1 LSSNTKANPP
11 PSADLEETAELPLL
25 SATGASAIDPN
36 SSTDA
41 WISPAIHDDTA
52 DTSNLPTLGQQRSR
66 GSRTD
71 AEPLERSL
79 REAEIGALRSDL
91 ASVSESR
98 SHLERDLQSLSG
110 NLREL
115 EQMLNG
121 KSEQLSVYEREVGL
135 RDRRIA
141 ELEGQIAQLDATL
154 AARQLKFDSELTAK
168 QSHFDSELAS
178 VNTQRT
184 GLSDQL
190 VTVRADAEASR
201 ARIESQAAELLG
213 LKAERSKIL
222 QRAQA
227 AEFDLAQWRARGERY
242 QETLQTLEGRR
253 ELYDG
258 MIAEREARI
267 ASLEQEA
274 AERERHV
281 GAREED
287 LRVAVRN
294 QEQRAS
300 ELDTARTRAD
310 AAAKTARERIAAL
323 EAEVRQQEQ
332 KLREQR
338 AKSGTREQEI
348 STALKTQQQRNSE
361 LDASRTQLDAAAA
374 KARTEADAAA
384 VKARERIAA
393 LEAETRKQAESLREL
408 SAKSAT
414 RETEMASALKSQQTR
429 NSELDAARAQVDAAA
444 AKARTEADVAAV
456 KARERIAALEA
467 ETRTQA
473 ESLRELGA
481 KSGTREE
488 EMTAA
493 LGVQQRRNAELEA
506 TRVQADEAAAKAR
519 ERIATLETE
528 TRQQAESLRQLRATS
543 SSREEDLGT
552 QLRTQQQRTA
562 ELEAARV
569 TADAAA
575 AKAHTEAEAAA
586 ATARERIAALET
598 ETRQQAGS
606 LHELRVQF
614 GAVRD
619 SLAQRN
625 AMIER
630 VEAEAASSVAMLG
643 NIQHNLE
650 HLGAEEPAHLLVRS
664 DGSTGILHLLGKRT
678 TLGRTP
684 DNDVH
689 IDAEFISR
697 HHAVALRAGAKT
709 VIEDL
714 NSTNGTYVNGQRI
727 NRRTLKDGDLV
738 TLGKTEFRFTVQ
750 KPPPA
755 P

>member
-1 LSSNTKANPP
+1 MNATAARPSWSGRQHNCESSWGSPEAHPECRGINIVSSNTKANTP

-25 SATGASAIDPN
+25 SASGASAIDPN

-71 AEPLERSL
+71 TEPLERSL

-141 ELEGQIAQLDATL
+141 ELEAQIAQLDATV

-168 QSHFDSELAS
+168 QSSFASELAS

-190 VTVRADAEASR
+190 VTVRADAETAR

-222 QRAQA
+222 QRAQS

-242 QETLQTLEGRR
+242 QETLQSLEGRR

-258 MIAEREARI
+258 MIAEREVRI

-294 QEQRAS
+294 QQQRAS

-310 AAAKTARERIAAL
+310 AAAKTARERITTL

-338 AKSGTREQEI
+338 SQSGTREAEMA
-348 STALKTQQQRNSE
+348 TALKSQQQRNSE
-361 LDASRTQLDAAAA
+361 LDATRAQVDAAAA

-393 LEAETRKQAESLREL
+393 L
-408 SAKSAT
+408 
-414 RETEMASALKSQQTR
+414 
-429 NSELDAARAQVDAAA
+429 D
-444 AKARTEADVAAV
+444 
-456 KARERIAALEA
+456 A

-488 EMTAA
+488 EMTTA
-493 LGVQQRRNAELEA
+493 LSAQQRRNAELDTA
-506 TRVQADEAAAKAR
+506 RTQADAAAAKAR
-519 ERIATLETE
+519 ERIASLETE
-528 TRQQAESLRQLRATS
+528 TRQQAESLRQLRAS
-543 SSREEDLGT
+543 SSGREEELDT

-569 TADAAA
+569 LADAAA

-586 ATARERIAALET
+586 AIARERIAALEA
-598 ETRQQAGS
+598 ETRQQASS

-650 HLGAEEPAHLLVRS
+650 HLGAEEPTHLLVRS

-697 HHAVALRAGAKT
+697 HHAVALRAGSKT

-714 NSTNGTYVNGQRI
+714 NSTNGTYVNGQRV

-738 TLGKTEFRFTVQ
+738 TLGKTEFRYTLK

-755 P
+755 

>member
-1 LSSNTKANPP
+1 LSSNTKTSTP
-11 PSADLEETAELPLL
+11 PSVDLEETAELPLL
-25 SATGASAIDPN
+25 SASGAAAIDPN

-41 WISPAIHDDTA
+41 WISPPAHDDNA
-52 DTSNLPTLGQQRSR
+52 DTSNLPTLGQPRSR
-66 GSRTD
+66 GAQADS
-71 AEPLERSL
+71 EPLERSL

-115 EQMLNG
+115 EQMLNR

-141 ELEGQIAQLDATL
+141 ELEAQITQLDATL
-154 AARQLKFDSELTAK
+154 TERQTRFESELTGK
-168 QSHFDSELAS
+168 QKYFDSELANA
-178 VNTQRT
+178 NTQRI

-190 VTVRADAEASR
+190 VTVRADAESAR

-222 QRAQA
+222 QRAQS

-242 QETLQTLEGRR
+242 QETLQSLEGRR

-287 LRVAVRN
+287 LRVAIRN

-300 ELDTARTRAD
+300 ELDAMRTRAD

-323 EAEVRQQEQ
+323 ETEVHQQEQ

-338 AKSGTREQEI
+338 GQAGSRETEMAA
-348 STALKTQQQRNSE
+348 ALKTQQQRNAE
-361 LDASRTQLDAAAA
+361 LDAARAQVDAAAA

-393 LEAETRKQAESLREL
+393 LE
-408 SAKSAT
+408 
-414 RETEMASALKSQQTR
+414 TEM
-429 NSELDAARAQVDAAA
+429 
-444 AKARTEADVAAV
+444 
-456 KARERIAALEA
+456 
-467 ETRTQA
+467 RTQA
-473 ESLRELGA
+473 ESLRQLTA

-493 LGVQQRRNAELEA
+493 LTAQQQRNAELEA
-506 TRVQADEAAAKAR
+506 ARARVDAAAAKARTEADEAAVKAR
-519 ERIATLETE
+519 ERIASLETE
-528 TRQQAESLRQLRATS
+528 TRQQAESLRELRAS
-543 SSREEDLGT
+543 ASSREEELST

-562 ELEAARV
+562 ELEASRV
-569 TADAAA
+569 AADAAA
-575 AKAHTEAEAAA
+575 AKAHAEAEAAA

-598 ETRQQAGS
+598 ETRQQASS

-650 HLGAEEPAHLLVRS
+650 HMGAEEPAHLLVRS

-678 TLGRTP
+678 TFGRMP

-689 IDAEFISR
+689 IDADFISR
-697 HHAVALRAGAKT
+697 HHAVALRAGSKT

-714 NSTNGTYVNGQRI
+714 NSTNGTYVNGQRV

-738 TLGKTEFRFTVQ
+738 TLGKTEFRYTLK

-755 P
+755 

>member
-1 LSSNTKANPP
+1 LSSHTKTNTP

-41 WISPAIHDDTA
+41 WISPAIHDDNA

-66 GSRTD
+66 AARTD
-71 AEPLERSL
+71 SEPLEHSL

-115 EQMLNG
+115 EQMLNR

-141 ELEGQIAQLDATL
+141 ELEAQIAQLDATL
-154 AARQLKFDSELTAK
+154 AERQSKFASELTAK
-168 QSHFDSELAS
+168 QNHFDSELAS

-190 VTVRADAEASR
+190 VTVRADAEAAR

-222 QRAQA
+222 QRAQS

-242 QETLQTLEGRR
+242 QETLQSLEGRR

-300 ELDTARTRAD
+300 ELDAARTRAD

-338 AKSGTREQEI
+338 SQSGTREAEMA
-348 STALKTQQQRNSE
+348 TTLKAQQQRNAE
-361 LDASRTQLDAAAA
+361 LDATRAQVDAAAA

-384 VKARERIAA
+384 VR
-393 LEAETRKQAESLREL
+393 
-408 SAKSAT
+408 
-414 RETEMASALKSQQTR
+414 
-429 NSELDAARAQVDAAA
+429 
-444 AKARTEADVAAV
+444 
-456 KARERIAALEA
+456 ARERIAALEA

-481 KSGTREE
+481 KTGMRED

-493 LGVQQRRNAELEA
+493 LSAQQRRNAELDA
-506 TRVQADEAAAKAR
+506 ARTQADAAAAKAHAEAYAAAAKAR

-543 SSREEDLGT
+543 GSREEELST

-569 TADAAA
+569 QADAAA

-586 ATARERIAALET
+586 ATARERIAALEA
-598 ETRQQAGS
+598 ETRQQADS

-738 TLGKTEFRFTVQ
+738 TLGKTEFRFTV
-750 KPPPA
+750 KKTPPA
-755 P
+755 